1 MEELI
6 KSVSEKAGITPEQ
19 AERAIETVIEFAKSK
34 LPEPFASQV
43 EALLQGSDPAQGLGG
58 LAKGLGGLFGGR

>member
-6 KSVSEKAGITPEQ
+6 AKIAQNAGITPDQ
-19 AERAIETVIEFAKSK
+19 AQKALDTVVEYAKSK
-34 LPEPFASQV
+34 LPAPFASQIDAV
-43 EALLQGSDPAQGLGG
+43 LQGGELPQGLGS

>member
-1 MEELI
+1 MNELI
-6 KSVSEKAGITPEQ
+6 ELVAQKAGITKEQ
-19 AERAIETVIEFAKSK
+19 AQKAVETVVEYAKSK

-43 EALLQGSDPAQGLGG
+43 DSLLQGNNPAQGLGG

>member
-6 KSVSEKAGITPEQ
+6 ALIAKNAGITTDQ
-19 AERAIETVIEFAKSK
+19 AQKALDTVAEYAKAK
-34 LPEPFASQV
+34 LPAPFASQID
-43 EALLQGSDPAQGLGG
+43 ALLQGGELPQGLGS

>member
-6 KSVSEKAGITPEQ
+6 ALIAKNAGITTDQ
-19 AERAIETVIEFAKSK
+19 AKKALDTVAEYAKDK
-34 LPEPFASQV
+34 LPAPFASQID
-43 EALLQGSDPAQGLGG
+43 ALLQGGELPQGLGG

>member
-6 KSVSEKAGITPEQ
+6 NLVAQKAGITTEQ
-19 AERAIETVIEFAKSK
+19 AQKAVETVVDFAKSK

-43 EALLQGSDPAQGLGG
+43 EGLLQGNNPAPGLGG